1 MKKYQKQFS
10 LFNFSILFIVVVI
23 ACAWQNPNN
32 NNSVNQFNNIDQTD
46 TVPKNNYNKEYFNS
60 DEFNKAMKELDKSMD
75 NLDIQMKN
83 LDVNIDKQV
92 EESLSKIN
100 FDEIEK
106 QTEASLKAIDW
117 NKMQQQVD
125 NSMKNAQQAIAKIDF
140 TKMQNQMK
148 DLQEKFQSQE
158 FKSQFDSEKLH
169 KQIDDAMSKAKEGIE
184 KAKEKLQQM
193 KEFTNALTA
202 DGLIDKKKGYTIEWK
217 DGDLIINGKEQPK
230 SISNKYRKYESDG
243 KIKMLPNDAEHL

>member
-1 MKKYQKQFS
+1 MKKFQKQFP
-10 LFNFSILFIVVVI
+10 LFNFSILCIGILV

-32 NNSVNQFNNIDQTD
+32 NNSVNQFTNADERD
-46 TVPKNNYNKEYFNS
+46 TVPKNNYNKKYLNS
-60 DEFNKAMKELDKSMD
+60 DDFDKAMNELDKGMA
-75 NLDIQMKN
+75 NLSEQMKN

-117 NKMQQQVD
+117 NKMQEQVD

-148 DLQEKFQSQE
+148 DLQEKLQSEE

-169 KQIDDAMSKAKEGIE
+169 KQIDDAMSKAKEGME
-184 KAKEKLQQM
+184 KAKVKLQEM
-193 KEFTNALTA
+193 KDFTDALAA

-217 DGDLIINGKEQPK
+217 NGNLIINGKEQPK
-230 SISNKYRKYESDG
+230 SISDKYRKYESEEE
-243 KIKMLPNDAEHL
+243 IKMLPDGAEHF